1 MFLLLV
7 IPIASPV
14 IELKIC
20 AIAAGIKKHKPIIKK
35 KKNENDKA
43 LLLAI
48 ANLNSIKVLINS
60 SITHDEFVLKNKVLK
75 EYVEMIEKVK
85 KLKT

>member
-35 KKNENDKA
+35 KKNKNDKA

-48 ANLNSIKVLINS
+48 AKLNSIKVYINS
-60 SITHDEFVLKNKVLK
+60 NITHDEFVLKNKVLK
-75 EYVEMIEKVK
+75 EYVEMIEKIK

>member
-1 MFLLLV
+1 MLV

-48 ANLNSIKVLINS
+48 AKLNSIKVLINS
-60 SITHDEFVLKNKVLK
+60 NITHDKFVLKNKVLK
-75 EYVEMIEKVK
+75 EYVEMIEKIK

>member
-1 MFLLLV
+1 MLV

-20 AIAAGIKKHKPIIKK
+20 AIAAGIKKHEPIIKK

-48 ANLNSIKVLINS
+48 AKLNSIKVLINS
-60 SITHDEFVLKNKVLK
+60 NITHDEFVLKNKVLK
-75 EYVEMIEKVK
+75 EYVEMIEKIK

>member
-1 MFLLLV
+1 MLV

-14 IELKIC
+14 IELEIC

-48 ANLNSIKVLINS
+48 AKLNSIKVLINS
-60 SITHDEFVLKNKVLK
+60 NITHDEFVLKNKVLK
-75 EYVEMIEKVK
+75 EYVEMIEKIK

>member
-48 ANLNSIKVLINS
+48 AKLNSIKVLINS
-60 SITHDEFVLKNKVLK
+60 NITHDEFVLKNKVLK
-75 EYVEMIEKVK
+75 EYVEMIEKIK

>member
-1 MFLLLV
+1 MLV

-20 AIAAGIKKHKPIIKK
+20 AIAAGIKKHKPIIEK

-48 ANLNSIKVLINS
+48 AKLNSIKVLINS
-60 SITHDEFVLKNKVLK
+60 NITHDEFVLKNKVLK
-75 EYVEMIEKVK
+75 EYVEMIEKIK

>member
-1 MFLLLV
+1 MLV
-7 IPIASPV
+7 VPIASPV

-48 ANLNSIKVLINS
+48 AKLNSIKVYINS
-60 SITHDEFVLKNKVLK
+60 NITHDEFVLKNKVLK
-75 EYVEMIEKVK
+75 EYVEMIEKIK

>member
-48 ANLNSIKVLINS
+48 AKLNSIKVLINS
-60 SITHDEFVLKNKVLK
+60 NITHDEFVLKNKVLK
-75 EYVEMIEKVK
+75 EYVEMIEKIK
-85 KLKT
+85 N